1 MNSKQESER
10 RARLMKMRDE
20 RLPDIKKQ
28 FEEAQKRN
36 FNSNFAEGGKDEA
49 LVRKVPSRGGQRSQ
63 NGNGGKKE
71 LQAGVKKSRNA
82 IRAAETSSKAAVA
95 KKSRNTAV
103 TSKRTSRGAGNASQ
117 SNSKGSTTSK
127 KVGLGVS
134 DMDREDEGEND
145 AE

>member
-103 TSKRTSRGAGNASQ
+103 TSKRTSRGA
-117 SNSKGSTTSK
+117 
-127 KVGLGVS
+127 
-134 DMDREDEGEND
+134 EGERLSDEWQGDQSYGDCQGNTCPM
-145 AE
+145 